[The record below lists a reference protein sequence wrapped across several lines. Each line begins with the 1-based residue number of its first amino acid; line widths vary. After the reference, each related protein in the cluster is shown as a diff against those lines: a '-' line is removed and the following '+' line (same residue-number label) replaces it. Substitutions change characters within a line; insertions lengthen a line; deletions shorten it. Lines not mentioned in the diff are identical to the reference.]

1 TIPSTSP
8 ENLFVSRAGTVE
20 SLSVSTAMDVALI
33 RALFTRCLTAAEVLA
48 ADDPVCD
55 EISAALPRLRS
66 PGLTADGRLLE
77 WGEDFAE
84 QDPHHRHVSH
94 LIGLYPL
101 DQIDPERTPALA
113 DA

>member
-1 TIPSTSP
+1 MRSCAEFCLDWLVEGEDGLLDTIPSTSP

-77 WGEDFAE
+77 
-84 QDPHHRHVSH
+84 
-94 LIGLYPL
+94 
-101 DQIDPERTPALA
+101 
-113 DA
+113 